1 MSASPLSHL
10 APGVGLG
17 PSLGLSLAL
26 ALALALPAC
35 SGDDSQGS
43 ASDGSTTTSATA
55 TTATTTTT
63 TGETSSSTSDDTT
76 TTTGGLCEA
85 EEPFGLSIAS
95 DADTYGTC
103 GTPFEFFAKR
113 KAGGVSVERCTDD
126 TCSSC
131 DPNLAYDLDFGS
143 STAVPEETCLKIAH
157 ETKSVG
163 DICRS
168 RSFVIWKIS
177 ETAPL
182 IVATALSP
190 EPPPALTPAT
200 LESAAV
206 SPRECSCSSSDDWC
220 CGDAVIQHN
229 IQFIV
234 DGGEPVT
241 VSPGLADFKMLS
253 YAGASYEAVVT
264 QAYEQCDGGLVTG
277 WYLRK
282 T

>member
-1 MSASPLSHL
+1 MSASPLTLL
-10 APGVGLG
+10 APG
-17 PSLGLSLAL
+17 LAL

-35 SGDDSQGS
+35 SGDDSQSS
-43 ASDGSTTTSATA
+43 ASEGSTTSTSTTTS
-55 TTATTTTT
+55 TTTSESSSSTTDDTTTTT
-63 TGETSSSTSDDTT
+63 TG
-76 TTTGGLCEA
+76 GVCEA
-85 EEPFGLSIAS
+85 EEPFTLSIAS

-113 KAGGVSVERCTDD
+113 KAGGISVERCTDD

-157 ETKSVG
+157 ETTTVG
-163 DICRS
+163 DVCRS
-168 RSFVIWKIS
+168 RSFVIWQIG

-182 IVATALSP
+182 IVATSLTP
-190 EPPPALTPAT
+190 EPPPTLTPAT

-206 SPRECSCSSSDDWC
+206 SPRECTCSSSGDWC
-220 CGDAVIQHN
+220 CDGALTQHN
-229 IQFIV
+229 IQFTA
-234 DGGEPVT
+234 DGGDPLT
-241 VSPGLADFKMLS
+241 VSPGLANFKMLS

-264 QAYEQCDGGLVTG
+264 QAYEQCDGGELLTG

-282 T
+282 K